1 MYSDPEP
8 GTLADCLDCRLEA
21 MVVGH
26 HRNCDE
32 IPRSQHSNV
41 ARSQSALIPTSSAT
55 TTIGRRSGTQDP
67 RPHEGGRLRGEQTD
81 LARANPLQHAA
92 GDRGTQVELG
102 ISAGALEN
110 VRNISGVA
118 GAWARQ
124 TVSQCYLLCQLAG
137 GRAAPSC
144 FSSASSAPL
153 FSGWGHSPPPPP
165 CFRLQW
171 NRLLT
176 RDCRDV

>member
-8 GTLADCLDCRLEA
+8 GTLADCLDWRLEA

-67 RPHEGGRLRGEQTD
+67 RRHEGGRLRGEQTD

-102 ISAGALEN
+102 ISAGALE
-110 VRNISGVA
+110 SQFLG
-118 GAWARQ
+118 RQ
-124 TVSQCYLLCQLAG
+124 I
-137 GRAAPSC
+137 
-144 FSSASSAPL
+144 
-153 FSGWGHSPPPPP
+153 
-165 CFRLQW
+165 
-171 NRLLT
+171 
-176 RDCRDV
+176 